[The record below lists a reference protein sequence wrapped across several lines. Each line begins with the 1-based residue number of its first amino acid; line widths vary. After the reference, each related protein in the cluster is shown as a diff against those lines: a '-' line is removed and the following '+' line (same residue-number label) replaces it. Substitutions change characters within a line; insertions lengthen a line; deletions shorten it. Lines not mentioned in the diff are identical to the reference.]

1 MVKKKTT
8 KSKSKKVQ
16 KGKGIFDTAKAL
28 IFGRTKL
35 PPTARKILKANG
47 DTEIDYIQVARNPL
61 NTATKLALDAA
72 SLGEFSKKAKKLP
85 YDKLFHLYMIFT
97 LKNGKNVLVEKNEVI
112 NMEMKGVR
120 KDAESKLVK
129 VNKSLTLNTVMA
141 NTKKKMGRKFLPYS
155 AYNNNCQDF
164 LMAILKSNKLG
175 NQTIYKFV
183 KQNTTSIFKTSPAFT
198 KFTNFIT
205 DLGAKI
211 NILKEGAGLKR
222 KRRRKKK

>member
-1 MVKKKTT
+1 
-8 KSKSKKVQ
+8 
-16 KGKGIFDTAKAL
+16 
-28 IFGRTKL
+28 
-35 PPTARKILKANG
+35 
-47 DTEIDYIQVARNPL
+47 
-61 NTATKLALDAA
+61 
-72 SLGEFSKKAKKLP
+72 
-85 YDKLFHLYMIFT
+85 
-97 LKNGKNVLVEKNEVI
+97 
-112 NMEMKGVR
+112 MEMKGVR

-183 KQNTTSIFKTSPAFT
+183 KQNTTSIFKTNPVFT
-198 KFTNFIT
+198 GITNFIT

-211 NILKEGAGLKR
+211 NILKEGAGLKQ